1 MNPLRIA
8 IPKGRLRDRTIG
20 LFKEAGLPMPSQSE
34 LRSRKLRFR
43 GANDSLEIETMLVK
57 DGDVTVY
64 VDHGVADLGV
74 AGSDQILERDCD
86 LFMPAELSFGDCR
99 LMLIG
104 RRGVEPLGR
113 SERVR
118 IATKYPK
125 IARRALADRALQLE
139 VIELQGSV
147 ELAAVLG
154 LTDYIVDLVETGAT
168 IRENDLVPI
177 ETILEVRPRLI
188 VNKTSYRTRPD
199 LILPVIERIREISQT
214 IEDRSSE
221 GVNA

>member
-8 IPKGRLRDRTIG
+8 IPKGRLRDRTVEM
-20 LFKEAGLPMPSQSE
+20 FASAGLPMPDAAE
-34 LRSRKLRFR
+34 LDSRKLRFR
-43 GANDSLEIETMLVK
+43 SSDSRITLETMLVK

-74 AGSDQILERDCD
+74 VGSDQILERDCD
-86 LFMPAELSFGDCR
+86 LFMPVELSFGRCR

-104 RRGVEPLGR
+104 RRGAIPLTR
-113 SERVR
+113 AERVR
-118 IATKYPK
+118 IATKYPAITK
-125 IARRALADRALQLE
+125 RALGERALQLE
-139 VIELQGSV
+139 VIPLQGSV

-168 IRENDLVPI
+168 IRENDLEPL
-177 ETILEVRPRLI
+177 ETLLDVHPRLI

-199 LILPVIERIREISQT
+199 VIRPIIERIREVSQT
-214 IEDRSSE
+214 AASAE
-221 GVNA
+221 GVLS